1 MPAVIVGLGGL
12 AFSLLIAINSA
23 YNLAKSA
30 GGIYSTVTGA
40 GTFYDK
46 AKAFARDAALMMMSV
61 FFLKGA
67 VTLGT
72 KSLSTCKSAVQ
83 ELIGRTTCVKTLEVI
98 QEAKGIETIT
108 SLEEF
113 LECVKGFLDEDAL
126 RYAKELLNNDADDIV
141 ELKKI
146 ARLMEEGSRKI
157 GKKMSKEE
165 FKAGLDALWGD
176 GGVKGALVAIER
188 CLRGFGGKQLLKVET
203 ILLAK

>member
-1 MPAVIVGLGGL
+1 
-12 AFSLLIAINSA
+12 
-23 YNLAKSA
+23 
-30 GGIYSTVTGA
+30 
-40 GTFYDK
+40 
-46 AKAFARDAALMMMSV
+46 MMSV
-61 FFLKGA
+61 FFLKAA